1 MVARTITQANLPNVN
16 LTAASDGAHQH
27 FVNNVD
33 SSTTATSSSNYIAA
47 TANFGNNSSY
57 LLSASATVADRGLT
71 SSNGAHTH
79 TVPLGGSGT
88 ALDFAVQ
95 YSDVI
100 IATKD

>member
-1 MVARTITQANLPNVN
+1 MN
-16 LTAASDGAHQH
+16 
-27 FVNNVD
+27 
-33 SSTTATSSSNYIAA
+33 A
-47 TANFGNNSSY
+47 TADFGNNSSY
-57 LLSASATVADRGLT
+57 LAGGSATIADRGLT